1 MSGEKS
7 AGPPQA
13 FLLPLGGAD
22 AAPRRPRGPQHVGIA
37 GAGLVGR
44 LFAWALGRAGHN
56 VDVFEAGPGP
66 EPRFDGQGAA
76 AFSAAGMLSPLAE
89 LDAAEPEVA
98 ARGFESL
105 RLWPL
110 IAARLAGRLTLQM
123 NGSLL
128 LAHRQDLGAAER
140 VLARLR
146 VSGFPAAQSLSEA
159 ELAALEPAL
168 LRGLRGWSLPGE
180 GFINPVEAMGAMQQD
195 SPARWHWGRPV
206 SAVAP
211 GRLSLADGD
220 ELRFDCVID
229 ARGLGAKPQL
239 PLRGVRGE
247 VITLSLAAHGLRRPV
262 RLLHP
267 RHRVYLVPRSHDQLV
282 LGASEIESE
291 DRSPVSLQSAVEL
304 MAAAHSVMP
313 ALAEARIERLDV
325 NLRPALNDNR
335 PFTHAEPGLLRLNGL
350 YRHGWLLAPALVQ
363 ELLLAGGLA
372 NLETL

>member
-1 MSGEKS
+1 MSLSIG
-7 AGPPQA
+7 
-13 FLLPLGGAD
+13 
-22 AAPRRPRGPQHVGIA
+22 VA

-44 LFAWALGRAGHN
+44 LFAWALGRAGHS
-56 VDVFEAGPGP
+56 VSVYEAGPGP

-110 IAARLAGRLTLQM
+110 IAQQLLNPITLQI

-128 LAHRQDLGAAER
+128 LAHRQDRGAAER
-140 VLARLR
+140 VLARLQL
-146 VSGFPAAQSLSEA
+146 SGWPAAQALSEA
-159 ELAALEPAL
+159 ELQALEPAL
-168 LRGLRGWSLPGE
+168 LRGLRGWNLPGE
-180 GFINPVEAMGAMQQD
+180 GLIHPLEAMGALHAG
-195 SPARWHWGRPV
+195 SRATWHWHAPV
-206 SAVAP
+206 AGVAP
-211 GRLSLADGD
+211 QRLTLTGGQQ
-220 ELRFDCVID
+220 LRFDWVID
-229 ARGLGAKPQL
+229 ARGLGAKPDL

-247 VITLSLAAHGLRRPV
+247 IITLNLAGHGLNRPL

-267 RHRVYLVPRSHDQLV
+267 RHRIYLVPRTAEQLV

-313 ALAEARIERLDV
+313 ALAEARIARLDV
-325 NLRPALNDNR
+325 NLRPALMDNR
-335 PFTHAEPGLLRLNGL
+335 PFAKAQPGLLQLNGL
-350 YRHGWLLAPALVQ
+350 YRHGWLLAPAHVQ
-363 ELLLAGGLA
+363 DLLLASGLA
-372 NLETL
+372 NLESV

>member
-1 MSGEKS
+1 MTLSI
-7 AGPPQA
+7 
-13 FLLPLGGAD
+13 
-22 AAPRRPRGPQHVGIA
+22 GIA

-44 LFAWALGRAGHN
+44 LFAWALGRAGHR
-56 VDVFEAGPGP
+56 VEVFEAGPGP

-98 ARGFESL
+98 VRGFESL

-110 IAARLAGRLTLQM
+110 IAARLPGPPTLKM
-123 NGSLL
+123 NDSLL

-140 VLARLR
+140 VLARLQ
-146 VSGFPAAQSLSEA
+146 VSGFPAAHSLSEA
-159 ELAALEPAL
+159 KLAALEPAL
-168 LRGLRGWSLPGE
+168 LRGLRAWRLPGE
-180 GFINPVEAMGAMQQD
+180 GFINPVEAMAAMQQD
-195 SPARWHWGRPV
+195 GKAHWHWGRPV
-206 SAVAP
+206 SAVEP
-211 GRLSLADGD
+211 GRLRLADGND
-220 ELRFDCVID
+220 LNFDWVID

-267 RHRVYLVPRSHDQLV
+267 RQRVYLVPRSHDQLV

-313 ALAEARIERLDV
+313 ALAESRISRLDV

-335 PFTHAEPGLLRLNGL
+335 PFAHSQPGLLQLNGL

-363 ELLLAGGLA
+363 ELLLASGLA